1 MMWSRKKKNRS
12 DVNEIDSKCRGC
24 EKTFN
29 EVTFDECEPLLK
41 ILTER
46 QIDFVIFGGFAVFLQ
61 MIKFNQEVQ
70 DIFDVESGTR
80 ITEDIDVLSKSVQFI
95 IEVLKE
101 ESKTGIILD
110 SNYIQEGLTKIEDGE
125 DGMTVFLNNKRG
137 IDILSCIQG
146 YSIEDMEYDIVE
158 YRGYSL
164 KIATVETLMDMKTKL
179 IETYGDGARDKDKS
193 DLGLLGL
200 MFEKKNEG
208 GLKW

>member
-1 MMWSRKKKNRS
+1 MWSRKKKNRS
-12 DVNEIDSKCRGC
+12 DVNEIGSKCRGC

-101 ESKTGIILD
+101 EVKTGIILD
-110 SNYIQEGLTKIEDGE
+110 SNYIQEGLIKIEDGE

-193 DLGLLGL
+193 DLGLLCL
-200 MFEKKNEG
+200 MVEKKNEG

>member
-1 MMWSRKKKNRS
+1 MWSRKKKNRS
-12 DVNEIDSKCRGC
+12 DVNEIDSKCRVC

-41 ILTER
+41 ILTKR

-101 ESKTGIILD
+101 EAKTGIILD

-193 DLGLLGL
+193 DLGLLCL
-200 MFEKKNEG
+200 MVEKKNEG

>member
-1 MMWSRKKKNRS
+1 MWSRKKNNRS
-12 DVNEIDSKCRGC
+12 DVNKVDSKFIGC

-29 EVTFDECEPLLK
+29 EVTFDECEPFLK

-101 ESKTGIILD
+101 EVKTGIILD
-110 SNYIQEGLTKIEDGE
+110 SNYIQEGLIKIEDGE

-146 YSIEDMEYDIVE
+146 YRIEDMEYDIVE

-164 KIATVETLMDMKTKL
+164 KIATVETLMNMKSKL

-193 DLGLLGL
+193 DAGLLRL
-200 MFEKKNEG
+200 MLEKKNEG
-208 GLKW
+208 GLRW

>member
-1 MMWSRKKKNRS
+1 MMWSRKKNNRS
-12 DVNEIDSKCRGC
+12 HVNEIDSKCTGC

-41 ILTER
+41 ILTEK

-61 MIKFNQEVQ
+61 MIKFNQDVQ

-101 ESKTGIILD
+101 EAKTGIVLD
-110 SNYIQEGLTKIEDGE
+110 SNYIQEGLIKIEDGE

-137 IDILSCIQG
+137 IDILSNIQG
-146 YSIEDMEYDIVE
+146 YRIEDMEYDVVD

-164 KIATVETLMDMKTKL
+164 KIATVEILMDMKTKL

-193 DLGLLGL
+193 DLGLICL